1 MGFGKS
7 LNKQTQAIALKKIIK
22 KCSNLIDGNSYLTD
36 VPRGHFVV
44 YVGETRSRYVVPI
57 SMLHHKDFQSLLQ
70 QTEEEFGFDHGMGY
84 LTDVPRGHFVVYVGE
99 TRSRYVVP
107 ISMLHH
113 KDFQSLLQQAEEE
126 FGFDHGMG
134 LSIPC
139 HEEDFLSLV
148 SIMG

>member
-22 KCSNLIDGNSYLTD
+22 KCSNLIDGNNYLTG

-44 YVGETRSRYVVPI
+44 YIGETRI
-57 SMLHHKDFQSLLQ
+57 
-70 QTEEEFGFDHGMGY
+70 
-84 LTDVPRGHFVVYVGE
+84 
-99 TRSRYVVP
+99 RYVVP

-148 SIMG
+148 STTG